1 MKKITLTPSAG
12 GEIAME
18 TITTLKMGDPLIMR
32 TTTHHTT
39 KVLKFSVATKNGEQ
53 GTVQCSGLEIVA
65 LAALLRVEA
74 YKLSHK
80 DEKTPF

>member
-1 MKKITLTPSAG
+1 M
-12 GEIAME
+12 
-18 TITTLKMGDPLIMR
+18 
-32 TTTHHTT
+32 TTTTCGEGRAKIGEVRGVDNGVGAIVTIVNTT
-39 KVLKFSVATKNGEQ
+39 QAFSCAVLKFSVATKNGEL
-53 GTVQCSGLEIVA
+53 GTVQCSGPEIVA